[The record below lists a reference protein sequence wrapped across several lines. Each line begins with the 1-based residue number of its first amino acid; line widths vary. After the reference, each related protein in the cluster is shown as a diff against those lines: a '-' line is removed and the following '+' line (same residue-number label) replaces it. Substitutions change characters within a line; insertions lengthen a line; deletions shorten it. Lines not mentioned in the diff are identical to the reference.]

1 MRDDLSEIVEIFRF
15 DQNDLIKQDLNDGYK
30 FAYYTT
36 ADIAKKILE
45 KKEVWLRNAHV
56 MSDYSELAYGLGLF
70 ENAVSSSSGK
80 DFFKALNSCC
90 TNVENK
96 ILGWYQ
102 EWKTSLLMDTFITC
116 LSLHHP
122 SEDDNGRLSM
132 WRAYGN
138 VAIVLNNSKLVN
150 ESSALG
156 VWSLRVNYLSQV
168 EYEEHLSSM
177 AESILQHSKII
188 AREGES
194 FIRSGVYNLF
204 LGTAIGTKHPG
215 FAEEKEYRAYANP
228 SHHTISKKI
237 VKKIVDINGV
247 PQEILILP
255 LEHDPE
261 HELFRLDIPSI
272 LDSIIVGPT
281 QYPFPVA
288 KAFATLLNEA
298 GIDNAHE
305 KVTVSGIPLRTI
317 P

>member
-1 MRDDLSEIVEIFRF
+1 MRDDLSEIIEIFRF
-15 DQNDLIKQDLNDGYK
+15 DQNDLIEQDLNEGYK

-56 MSDYSELAYGLGLF
+56 MNDYSELAYGLGLF
-70 ENAVSSSSGK
+70 ENAVSSSSGNK
-80 DFFKALNSCC
+80 FFAALNSCC
-90 TNVENK
+90 MNVDKK
-96 ILGWYQ
+96 ILKWYQ
-102 EWKTSLLMDTFITC
+102 EWKTSLLMDTFFTC

-138 VAIVLNNSKLVN
+138 VAIVLNNSILVN

-156 VWSLRVNYLSQV
+156 VEPLRVNYLSQG
-168 EYEEHLSSM
+168 EYERHISRM
-177 AESILQHSKII
+177 AESIRQHREII
-188 AREGES
+188 AQAGEPL
-194 FIRSGVYNLF
+194 IERGVYNLF
-204 LGTAIGTKHPG
+204 LSTAIGTKHPG
-215 FAEEKEYRAYANP
+215 FTEEKEYRAYANL
-228 SHHTISKKI
+228 SHLTPSKKI
-237 VKKIVDINGV
+237 VKKIEDINGV

-272 LDSIIVGPT
+272 LDHIIVGPT

-288 KAFATLLNEA
+288 KAFATLLSEA
-298 GIDNAHE
+298 GIDNAHK

-317 P
+317 T

>member
-1 MRDDLSEIVEIFRF
+1 MRDDTSEILEIFRF
-15 DQNDLIKQDLNDGYK
+15 NQNNLIRQDLNEGNK

-36 ADIAKKILE
+36 ADTAKKVLE
-45 KKEVWLRNAHV
+45 NKVVWLRNAHV
-56 MSDYSELAYGLGLF
+56 MNDYSELAYGLGLF

-80 DFFKALNSCC
+80 KFFAALNSCC
-90 TNVENK
+90 TNVDKK
-96 ILGWYQ
+96 ILKWYE
-102 EWKTSLLMDTFITC
+102 EWKTSLLMDTFFTC

-138 VAIVLNNSKLVN
+138 VAIVLNNSIFVE

-168 EYEEHLSSM
+168 EYEEHLSRM
-177 AESILQHSKII
+177 ADSILQNHKII

-194 FIRSGVYNLF
+194 FIRTGVYNLF

-215 FAEEKEYRAYANP
+215 FAEEKEYRAYVNP
-228 SHHTISKKI
+228 SHNEISKKI
-237 VKKIVDINGV
+237 EKKIVDINGV
-247 PQEILILP
+247 PQEILMLP

-261 HELFRLDIPSI
+261 HGLIRLDIPSI

-288 KAFATLLNEA
+288 KAFATLLSEA